1 MERLLDA
8 IERTPDSAA
17 LADRLRGRE
26 AVIGRLGRDI
36 EEPRVEL
43 SEPSWDPIQVEELR
57 GALVAALEAQTEEAR
72 ENVQRVAV
80 EIEVDDGGAWRSTRS
95 RSGAQGARGGES
107 FFGRTPP
114 PERTGASVSGVFQT
128 AITRPPTHGCSP
140 ALGPPG

>member
-72 ENVQRVAV
+72 ENVQRVIVDTKVDAGRAAV
-80 EIEVDDGGAWRSTRS
+80 RY
-95 RSGAQGARGGES
+95 
-107 FFGRTPP
+107 
-114 PERTGASVSGVFQT
+114 
-128 AITRPPTHGCSP
+128 RPPFAVAT
-140 ALGPPG
+140 